1 MEGLITMSARAGE
14 MTRTQAAVRERKK
27 AKKSYYDYTL
37 LFLTLLLVCF
47 GFVMIY
53 SSSSYIAQLKEGD
66 GAYYLKRQMIAA
78 GAGFLVMTIVS
89 VFDYRNYLARLK
101 VVKNLTVLAYIIA
114 IIFQVLVL
122 IPGIG
127 IERNGARRWLPVPGF
142 GQFQPSDF
150 AKIAIILFAAYIVQK
165 KPQELNKVSGFIR
178 VLIYLCPLLGL
189 IAAENLSTA
198 IIVAAITVGICYVAS
213 KKNWYFILIGI
224 LVILLIAAYIFLG
237 GGFRAVRIEAWL
249 DVENHPKGFQT
260 LQGLYAI
267 ASGGIWGTGLGES
280 MQKLGFIPEAQNDMI
295 FSIICEELGLMGAI
309 AVLLMFVLLL
319 WRIFMI
325 AINSVDLFGG
335 LICTGVFVHIAMQVL
350 INVAVV
356 TNSIPNTG
364 IALPFISYGG
374 TSVMLLMAEI
384 GLVLSVSRQ
393 INTN

>member
-1 MEGLITMSARAGE
+1 MAVREGQMS
-14 MTRTQAAVRERKK
+14 RTQAAVRERKK
-27 AKKSYYDYTL
+27 AKRSYYDYTL
-37 LFLTLLLVCF
+37 LFLTLLLIVF

-53 SSSSYIAQLKEGD
+53 SSSSYIAQLKEND
-66 GAYYLKRQMIAA
+66 AAHYLKRQMMAA
-78 GAGFLVMTIVS
+78 AVGFAAMFFVS

-101 VVKNLTVLAYIIA
+101 VIKNLAVLAYIISIFLQ
-114 IIFQVLVL
+114 IIVL

-127 IERNGARRWLPVPGF
+127 IYKNGARRWLPVPGF

-165 KPQELNKVSGFIR
+165 KPDELNKVVGFVR
-178 VLIYLCPLLGL
+178 VIIYILPLLGL
-189 IAAENLSTA
+189 IAVENLSTA
-198 IIVAAITVGICYVAS
+198 IVAGAITLGICYVAS
-213 KKNWYFILIGI
+213 KKNWYFILMGI
-224 LVILLIAAYIFLG
+224 LVIGAGAAYLTMG
-237 GGFRAVRIEAWL
+237 GGFRAERVEAWR

-295 FSIICEELGLMGAI
+295 FSIICEELGLVGAI
-309 AVLLMFVLLL
+309 AVLMMFVLLL

-325 AINSVDLFGG
+325 GINSVDLFGG
-335 LICTGVFVHIAMQVL
+335 LICTGVFVHIAVQVL
-350 INVAVV
+350 INIAVV

-374 TSVMLLMAEI
+374 TSIVLLMAEI
-384 GLVLSVSRQ
+384 GLALSVSRQ
-393 INTN
+393 IGT